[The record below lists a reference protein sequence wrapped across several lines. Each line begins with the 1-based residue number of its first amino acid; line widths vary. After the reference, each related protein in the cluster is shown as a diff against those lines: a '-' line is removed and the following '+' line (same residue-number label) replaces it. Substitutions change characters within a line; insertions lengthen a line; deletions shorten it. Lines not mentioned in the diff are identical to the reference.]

1 MSRIV
6 TAVEPDPDNPPN
18 WCFRPN
24 ENGELPTC
32 SFVDGQW
39 ERTYEGGSGVGPGFG
54 PGLDSGAGDGIPGA
68 FVAFFLL
75 AVVLGIAGTIW
86 KVSTARRMAT
96 QSGMNPDDAAVMTML
111 TDDGFEATYL
121 AANLRQP
128 QPPAPASP
136 AGPATGPAAPAA
148 ERLRELD
155 RLLTEGLITQAE
167 RDERR
172 RAIIDGI

>member
-6 TAVEPDPDNPPN
+6 LLGAPDPDNPPN
-18 WCFRPN
+18 WCFQPN
-24 ENGELPTC
+24 QDGELPTC
-32 SFVDGQW
+32 SFVGGQW
-39 ERTYEGGSGVGPGFG
+39 HRSFDGGGDMGPGFG
-54 PGLDSGAGDGIPGA
+54 SGPGDGVPGA
-68 FVAFFLL
+68 FVALFVL
-75 AVVLGIAGTIW
+75 ALVAGIAVTVW
-86 KVSTARRMAT
+86 KVSTARRMARD
-96 QSGMNPDDAAVMTML
+96 SGMNPDDATVMTMF

-128 QPPAPASP
+128 QHQNQPPPTPA
-136 AGPATGPAAPAA
+136 AGPTTSAA

-155 RLLTEGLITQAE
+155 RLLSEGLITQAE